1 MREIFENVD
10 LEILAHCADGY
21 GFEEVANLTGASL
34 LYVVGTALRGLAAGF
49 LTGDSETVDTVAA
62 DFWSLAWGRSALEVG
77 GCLGCSESTARRR
90 MHALGVPT
98 AYALFRERIARV
110 MQG

>member
-1 MREIFENVD
+1 MSKISENVD

-21 GFEEVANLTGASL
+21 GFEEVADLTGASL

-49 LTGDSETVDTVAA
+49 LTGDSETVAA
-62 DFWSLAWGRSALEVG
+62 DFWGLAWGRSALEVG

-90 MHALGVPT
+90 MHAQGIPT
-98 AYALFRERIARV
+98 AYALAFRERIARV